1 MQTINCEITKVF
13 DANDNGIGFAL
24 KPEVATDE
32 LKSLTK
38 WNAKF
43 SNITTTWWFNKKP
56 QPKWLIEGTKIQFS
70 WYEKNGYL
78 NMDQASVEVME
89 ESKDM
94 SEDAFNAEIDAIA
107 EEDEQERIAE
117 QLAREAEEL
126 TKQTQTTD
134 QKVKK
139 IEIVK
144 SNNPFEHKATDMEM
158 AFMACRDKE
167 FFKFFGR
174 DLDALQKL
182 VVTVFLSNR

>member
-13 DANDNGIGFAL
+13 DANDKGIGFAL

-32 LKSLTK
+32 LKGLTK

-43 SNITTTWWFNKKP
+43 SNITTTWWFNQRP
-56 QPKWLIEGTKIQFS
+56 QPKWLIEGTKIKFS
-70 WYEKNGYL
+70 WFEKNGYL
-78 NMDQASVEVME
+78 NIDQASVEVMQ

-94 SEDAFNAEIDAIA
+94 DEDAFNAEIDAIA

-117 QLAREAEEL
+117 QLEKEAEKNL
-126 TKQTQTTD
+126 QNN
-134 QKVKK
+134 VKK
-139 IEIVK
+139 IEVVK
-144 SNNPFEHKATDMEM
+144 SNNPFETKATDMEM
-158 AFMACRDKE
+158 AYMACRDKE
-167 FFKFFGR
+167 FFKFCGR